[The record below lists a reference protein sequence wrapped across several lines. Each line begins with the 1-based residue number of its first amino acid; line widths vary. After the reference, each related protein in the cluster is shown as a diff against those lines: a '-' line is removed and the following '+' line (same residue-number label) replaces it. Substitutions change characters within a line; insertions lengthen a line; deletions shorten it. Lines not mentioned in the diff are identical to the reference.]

1 MKMASNVEGQTRRAK
16 VQLGL
21 DVHGNPLLLFFF
33 LLSRLRPK
41 LAFQAI
47 QRNDTQPEL
56 SLPNL
61 RFGELGE

>member
-1 MKMASNVEGQTRRAK
+1 MNMASNMEGQTRRAK
-16 VQLGL
+16 GQLGL
-21 DVHGNPLLLFFF
+21 DVHGNPLLRLFF
-33 LLSRLRPK
+33 LMSRLRTK
-41 LAFQAI
+41 LAFYAF